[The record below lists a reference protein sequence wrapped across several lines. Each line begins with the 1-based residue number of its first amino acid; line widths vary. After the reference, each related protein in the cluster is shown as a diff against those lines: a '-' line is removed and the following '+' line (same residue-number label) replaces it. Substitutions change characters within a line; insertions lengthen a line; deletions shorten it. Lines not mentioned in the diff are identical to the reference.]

1 MGWNDHDD
9 RLMVIADILEGYG
22 VDYEKAY
29 SLALE
34 MRTDEMLGGDLISED
49 SLAAIAFDEMGE

>member
-1 MGWNDHDD
+1 
-9 RLMVIADILEGYG
+9 MVIADILEGYG